1 LKFLLD
7 THVLLWALGDPDR
20 LRAETHRTLAE
31 AGNEVFVSLIS
42 LWEIVVKVRVG
53 KLKADIASVTAQM
66 APASKIQLL
75 GVSPRHLYAL
85 NGLPFH
91 ERHRDPFDQL
101 IIAQAISDGMT
112 LVTSD
117 RNAGLYQV
125 LTLAA

>member
-53 KLKADIASVTAQM
+53 KLQADIASVTAQM

-85 NGLPFH
+85 NGLPLH
-91 ERHRDPFDQL
+91 ERHRDPFDHL

-117 RNAGLYQV
+117 QNAGLYQV
-125 LTLAA
+125 LTLAP